1 MWQCSFAG
9 FFDIFGIT
17 KCGKVILLQSVTDFI
32 KVLQVLQSVTVTTK
46 WDVTQYIDAI
56 IALFKSFGHLK
67 RLHSYLNSCY
77 VHVSFTR
84 DIKENNKILL
94 FDANVI
100 RRQGNWK
107 PPSGGAYTHFDSFFV
122 LYIQNHYELHV
133 MYFWI
138 CSNWSMFHSQLTLLK
153 QIFQKN
159 GYPENFF
166 DKCFKLLLNRNQVLK
181 EKVSCS

>member
-67 RLHSYLNSCY
+67 RLQSYLNSCY
-77 VHVSFTR
+77 VNVSFTR

-122 LYIQNHYELHV
+122 LYIMNYTLCIFGYALTDQCFIHNWHFWSK
-133 MYFWI
+133 YFRKMVI
-138 CSNWSMFHSQLTLLK
+138 
-153 QIFQKN
+153 QKTSLIN
-159 GYPENFF
+159 VLS
-166 DKCFKLLLNRNQVLK
+166 CF
-181 EKVSCS
+181 